1 MAKKDPY
8 TEFLKEDFKD
18 LFGQLELTPV
28 QRKFLMSRWLDQV
41 LWMEK
46 KAGVCRD
53 HHYRLRLSA
62 IIFGVIVPILIG
74 INVGDNERLR
84 QAKEYLT
91 IGLSTVVA
99 VSAAV
104 EEFFHY
110 GERWFHYRRTVESLK
125 TYGWQFSQLSGRYA
139 KHATHAEAF
148 PDFAN
153 QVEEVIQRDVE
164 VYVTQVANTEEEN
177 QQQSEQMLPMTPVAV
192 TETATETTAP
202 EAHAE
207 DDHAHET

>member
-8 TEFLKEDFKD
+8 AEFLKEDFQD
-18 LFGQLELTPV
+18 LFGELELTPV

-53 HHYRLRLSA
+53 RHYRLRLSA

-164 VYVTQVANTEEEN
+164 VYVTQVANTDEEN
-177 QQQSEQMLPMTPVAV
+177 QQQSGQMMPMAPVAV
-192 TETATETTAP
+192 VEKTD
-202 EAHAE
+202 HAE
-207 DDHAHET
+207 ASDEGHSDEA

>member
-8 TEFLKEDFKD
+8 AEYLKEDFQD
-18 LFGQLELTPV
+18 LFAELELTPV

-53 HHYRLRLSA
+53 RHYRLRLSA

-91 IGLSTVVA
+91 ISLSTVVA

-139 KHATHAEAF
+139 KHATHTDAF

-164 VYVTQVANTEEEN
+164 VYVTQVANTEEE
-177 QQQSEQMLPMTPVAV
+177 QQSQPVQMAPVRSIAV
-192 TETATETTAP
+192 AETTD
-202 EAHAE
+202 HAE
-207 DDHAHET
+207 VTDEDHADEA